1 MNHWY
6 CGTVPP
12 LVGVAVNVTLVPAQ
26 IVVSD
31 AAMDTDAGKFGLT
44 VIAEDT
50 FRVLVHPVIGLLTE
64 TKINSLL
71 PGVVDGIATVAAPAF
86 KVTC

>member
-1 MNHWY
+1 M
-6 CGTVPP
+6 
-12 LVGVAVNVTLVPAQ
+12 VGVAVNVTLVPAQ
-26 IVVSD
+26 ITVSE
-31 AAMDTDAGKFGLT
+31 AVMDTDAGKFGFT
-44 VIAEDT
+44 VIVEDT

-71 PGVVDGIATVAAPAF
+71 PGVVEGIATVAAPVF